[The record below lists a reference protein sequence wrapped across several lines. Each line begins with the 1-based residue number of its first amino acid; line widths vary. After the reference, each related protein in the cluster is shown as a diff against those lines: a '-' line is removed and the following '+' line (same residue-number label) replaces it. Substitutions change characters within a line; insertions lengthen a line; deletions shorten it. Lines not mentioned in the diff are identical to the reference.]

1 MRGSHEVRKL
11 FIVRKLDTEKNIGRI
26 WILVVVVALAIII
39 IWKGDSL
46 KAMEIK
52 SDQTPFL
59 TALTQLGVLYIFV
72 LFVER
77 ALEFLIKAWR
87 QGGKACLAQGAGS
100 EETRVQKKLEEY
112 KGEHRDGHFSLG

>member
-1 MRGSHEVRKL
+1 M
-11 FIVRKLDTEKNIGRI
+11 
-26 WILVVVVALAIII
+26 VVVALAIII

-52 SDQTPFL
+52 SDQTPIL

-77 ALEFLIKAWR
+77 ALEFLIQAWR
-87 QGGKACLAQGAGS
+87 QGGNACLAQGAGS
-100 EETRVQKKLEEY
+100 EEIRVQKKQEEY
-112 KGEHRDGHFSLG
+112 KGEHRDGHFSPG

>member
-1 MRGSHEVRKL
+1 M
-11 FIVRKLDTEKNIGRI
+11 
-26 WILVVVVALAIII
+26 AIII

-46 KAMEIK
+46 KTMEIK
-52 SDQTPFL
+52 FDQTPFL

-100 EETRVQKKLEEY
+100 EEIRVQKKLEEY